1 MRLFN
6 LKLPHSCLSA
16 SADRQD
22 VFLHILADN
31 VERQAGCLKKPKTV
45 PLALGEEP
53 NAVVFTDDLTLG
65 IHHRTG
71 FCRKPFPQKF
81 CDRNRSNEADSL
93 AIGAGF
99 VREIKLLGNF
109 SHFLLG
115 VAADW
120 KHNLFKLF
128 LGQLVEEITLVLALV
143 HSAQQVEVILI
154 LLDAGVM
161 AGGDIVN
168 LKVSQGFFNKNPE
181 LDLAVAD
188 DVRVGGPTGFVLVKK
203 ISYNLRAVLPM

>member
-31 VERQAGCLKKPKTV
+31 VERQAGWLKKPKTV

-53 NAVVFTDDLTLG
+53 NAGVFTDDPPLG
-65 IHHRTG
+65 TPPRTG
-71 FCRKPFPQKF
+71 FGRKPFPQKF

-99 VREIKLLGNF
+99 IREIYLLGDF
-109 SHFLLG
+109 PHFLLG

-120 KHNLFKLF
+120 KHNLFKLI
-128 LGQLVEEITLVLALV
+128 LGQLIEEGTLVLALV
-143 HSAQQVEVILI
+143 HSAQQVEAILI

-161 AGGDIVN
+161 AGRDLVA
-168 LKVSQGFFNKNPE
+168 LKVPQAFFHTNPH
-181 LDLAVAD
+181 LAPAVGD
-188 DVRVGGPTGFVLVKK
+188 DIGVGG
-203 ISYNLRAVLPM
+203 